1 MRCSFYGEEW
11 VGYLL
16 TTVYVMV
23 LLYLLGDTADSFFC
37 PTLQSVVSTLKMSPT
52 LAGVTFLS
60 FGNGAPDVF
69 ASVAAVGSGSS
80 NLALGALIG
89 ASVFVTT
96 IVVAGVVF
104 AAPDSRLE
112 RECTCGSTNA
122 LTMQRISGNDL
133 ILNVDVSS
141 VKPSPFSVIFV
152 FTFSRVATFCTS
164 CTRGPSLCL
173 MLSVFSSSTAH
184 LLSSA
189 CFRTGI
195 LLMHMKTRMRWSVK
209 SKQNR
214 PLQAFCSM

>member
-1 MRCSFYGEEW
+1 MRCSFYGNEW
-11 VGYLL
+11 LSYLITGAYIL
-16 TTVYVMV
+16 V

-104 AAPDSRLE
+104 AAPDSRLK
-112 RECTCGSTNA
+112 RECGELWLWFPVSKR
-122 LTMQRISGNDL
+122 LISFHHGL
-133 ILNVDVSS
+133 LPLS
-141 VKPSPFSVIFV
+141 
-152 FTFSRVATFCTS
+152 
-164 CTRGPSLCL
+164 PSLS
-173 MLSVFSSSTAH
+173 LSPT
-184 LLSSA
+184 LSFPLS
-189 CFRTGI
+189 
-195 LLMHMKTRMRWSVK
+195 LSPSL
-209 SKQNR
+209 R
-214 PLQAFCSM
+214 PSL